1 VNIFA
6 LEYNEDGDIDWRLSA
21 KSQDNYRVVKMILES
36 CQMLC
41 TVLNEQ
47 HGEQVT
53 PYRSTHKHHPS
64 TRWAADSSANFMNL
78 VDHCDSMLAE
88 YTERFKKTHKCAA
101 VLAKCVDTYDA
112 SRFPSQKPT
121 PLPLAMPAEFHSDD
135 PVSSY
140 RKFYASKPRIRYPKN
155 KIPAWFEQYREIPYE
170 AV

>member
-6 LEYNEDGDIDWRLSA
+6 IEYGADGTVDWRRSA

-47 HGEQVT
+47 HDEQVA

-64 TRWAADSSANFMNL
+64 TRWAAASAANFMNL
-78 VDHCDSMLAE
+78 VDHCDAMLDE
-88 YTERFKKTHKCAA
+88 YTERFGKTHKCAA
-101 VLAKCVDTYDA
+101 VLRACIELYDA
-112 SRFPSQKPT
+112 SRFPSQEPT
-121 PLPLAMPAEFHSDD
+121 RLPLAMPHHFHTDD
-135 PVSSY
+135 TVLSY

-155 KIPAWFEQYREIPYE
+155 KIPEWFDQYRTSPYE
-170 AV
+170 VI